1 MALQYRWLAALI
13 VVAAVALPAP
23 ARAQGGAETV
33 IEWNRILLA
42 TVATPGAQPPTIF
55 FPRSL
60 AIVHVAIFDAL
71 NSIDFRYTPYATRA
85 DVPAGASPDAAVAQA
100 AHDTL
105 VALFPNHRADAD
117 AALAATLSRLPAEAA
132 QSGAHVGA
140 AAARAVLEL
149 RAQDGW
155 QRLPQPYLL
164 TSLPGYWQPAPPQN
178 AAATLTHFPD
188 VTGFISETVHPFMM
202 EPPPAL
208 TSAAYAAAFNEVK
221 ALGGTTSTIR
231 TEEQTFIA
239 RRWAGIGTTTPFQSV
254 WNNLVRDLARR
265 HGLDALDT
273 ARIYALLNMTFHDA
287 LRVSFSGKFIYG
299 LWRPVTAI
307 RAADRDGNPAT
318 ETDPAW
324 VALIPNPPYPS
335 YPGNM
340 ACVGSSLARVLARVF
355 GRDDVSF
362 TVTWGEANGPG
373 QTRSYN
379 GFWQLGEEQARS
391 RVYGGIHYQFDTTAS
406 FGVCPGV
413 ADYAFENHLRRRFP

>member
-1 MALQYRWLAALI
+1 MALHYRWLAASL
-13 VVAAVALPAP
+13 VAATVALPV
-23 ARAQGGAETV
+23 RAGAQGAETV
-33 IEWNRILLA
+33 IEWNRILLT

-71 NSIDFRYTPYATRA
+71 NSIDFRYLPYATRA
-85 DVPAGASPDAAVAQA
+85 DVAPGASPDAAVAQA
-100 AHDTL
+100 AHDAL
-105 VALFPNHRADAD
+105 VALFPNHRAAAD
-117 AALAATLSRLPAEAA
+117 AALAETLARLPSDAA
-132 QSGAHVGA
+132 QAGARVGA
-140 AAARAVLEL
+140 AAAKAILDR

-155 QRLPQPYLL
+155 HRTPPPFQVP
-164 TSLPGYWQPAPPQN
+164 SLPGFWQPTPPANAP
-178 AAATLTHFPD
+178 AGFTHFPD
-188 VTGFISETVHPFMM
+188 VAGFISENARGFLM

-208 TSAAYAAAFNEVK
+208 TSAAYAEAFNEVK
-221 ALGGTTSTIR
+221 AIGGTTSAVR

-239 RRWAGIGTTTPFQSV
+239 RRWAGIGTTTQFQNV
-254 WNNLVRDLARR
+254 WNNIVRDLARR

-273 ARIYALLNMTFHDA
+273 SRIYALLNMTFHDG
-287 LRVSFSGKFIYG
+287 LRVSFTGKFIYG

-307 RAADRDGNPAT
+307 RNADRDGNAAT
-318 ETDPAW
+318 EADPTW
-324 VALIPNPPYPS
+324 LPLIPTPPYPS

-340 ACVGSSLARVLARVF
+340 ACVGSSLSQVLARVF
-355 GRDDVSF
+355 GRDDMPF

-379 GFWQLGEEQARS
+379 GFHQLGDEQARS
-391 RVYGGIHYQFDTTAS
+391 RIYGGIHYQFDTTSS